1 MQPNTKAYGYLDFS
15 VYAISVL
22 VLLYNHVHCLVL
34 LIISPISYFEG
45 FPGENCD
52 LMSQT

>member
-1 MQPNTKAYGYLDFS
+1 MRPNTKAYGYLDFS

-22 VLLYNHVHCLVL
+22 ALLYNHVHCLVL
-34 LIISPISYFEG
+34 LIISPISFEG
-45 FPGENCD
+45 FPGENRD